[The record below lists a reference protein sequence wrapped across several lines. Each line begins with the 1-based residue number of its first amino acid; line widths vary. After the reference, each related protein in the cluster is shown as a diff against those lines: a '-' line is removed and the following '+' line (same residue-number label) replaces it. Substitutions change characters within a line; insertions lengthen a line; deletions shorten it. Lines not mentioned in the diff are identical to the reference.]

1 MLSPKLLEILRGYW
15 RGRKPKDWLFP
26 GRRAGEQLKANA
38 VRVVCQKLR
47 KQLGIKKPFSPGA
60 HPANAT
66 PWLEPTPGDLDA
78 CVSPLTPTADVPRI
92 GPAKLNAIPARAQL
106 AASAHREQLS
116 IPILL
121 PR

>member
-1 MLSPKLLEILRGYW
+1 MQPKLTDRPRVLRLILSKIMPTRVPTRFLSPT
-15 RGRKPKDWLFP
+15 
-26 GRRAGEQLKANA
+26 
-38 VRVVCQKLR
+38 
-47 KQLGIKKPFSPGA
+47 GA

-66 PWLEPTPGDLDA
+66 PWLEPAPGDLDA
-78 CVSPLTPTADVPRI
+78 CVRPLTRTADAPRI